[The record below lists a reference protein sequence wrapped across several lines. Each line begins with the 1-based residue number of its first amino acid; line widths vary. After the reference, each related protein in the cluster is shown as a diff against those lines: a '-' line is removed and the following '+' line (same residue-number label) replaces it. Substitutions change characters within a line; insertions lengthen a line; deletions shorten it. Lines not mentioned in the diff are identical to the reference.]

1 MATVKVKFRAS
12 SVPGKEGTLY
22 YHLIHQRSLR
32 WISTDY
38 HVFPDEWNGK
48 KSAIIV
54 SNCNNRQAH
63 LQLIQSQIDWEMK
76 QMQRIIRDK
85 DAEGIPYTIDD
96 IAKEIQQLPPSQSV
110 FAFFRQQIAK
120 KEQMQCIGTKN
131 NYANAA
137 NRFMEF
143 RGNEDLA
150 FSQMTSEMMEMYQA
164 WLWNR
169 GIGQNTVAFYLRTL
183 RTLYNKAVEAGQAPP
198 NDIFTHVQTANVR
211 TAKRA
216 ITVKDIR
223 KIEKLDLPTGS
234 SLDKARD
241 LFLLSF
247 YLRGMAFVDMAFLK
261 KTDLKCS
268 MVSYNRRKTHQN
280 LNIEWMK
287 PMQAIIDKY
296 AEQTQDSPYM
306 LPILTGKE
314 SSPYTS
320 YRKVEHN
327 TNYNLKKIGEMVGLK
342 IPLTTYVARHTW
354 ASVALHMNIPIA
366 TISEGM
372 GHNSYKTTQIYLQ
385 SLDVATI
392 NEANERILSK
402 DLERVVNK
410 SVCLPHPQNDGI
422 KCLANFALSYGKRA
436 KTAELTT
443 NRQFG
448 EFFRGGFAKHLC

>member
-12 SVPGKEGTLY
+12 LVSGKEGTLY
-22 YHLIHQRSLR
+22 YHLIHQRRQR
-32 WISTDY
+32 WISTAY
-38 HVFPDEWNGK
+38 HVFPGEWNDK

-54 SNCNNRQAH
+54 SNRNNRQAH

-76 QMQRIIRDK
+76 QMQRVIRHK

-96 IAKEIQQLPPSQSV
+96 IAREIQQRPQSQSV
-110 FAFFRQQIAK
+110 FAFFSLQIDK
-120 KEQMQCIGTKN
+120 KELMQCFGTKS
-131 NYANAA
+131 NYVSAA

-143 RGNEDLA
+143 RHHEDLT

-169 GIGQNTVAFYLRTL
+169 GVGQNTVAFYLRTL

-198 NDIFTHVQTANVR
+198 NDIFAHVQTANVR

-216 ITVKDIR
+216 ISVKDIR
-223 KIEKLDLPTGS
+223 KIENLDLPRGS

-287 PMQAIIDKY
+287 PMQAIINKY
-296 AEQTQDSPYM
+296 SEQTKDSPYL

-314 SSPYTS
+314 SSPYTA
-320 YRKVEHN
+320 YRNVEHN

-354 ASVALHMNIPIA
+354 ASIALHMNIPIA

-392 NEANERILSK
+392 NEANKRIISK
-402 DLERVVNK
+402 ILK
-410 SVCLPHPQNDGI
+410 
-422 KCLANFALSYGKRA
+422 
-436 KTAELTT
+436 EL
-443 NRQFG
+443 
-448 EFFRGGFAKHLC
+448 

>member
-22 YHLIHQRSLR
+22 YHLIHQRNLR
-32 WISTDY
+32 CISTHY
-38 HVFPDEWNGK
+38 HVFPHEWNDK
-48 KSAIIV
+48 KSAIIIT
-54 SNCNNRQAH
+54 NHNNRQSH
-63 LQLIQSQIDWEMK
+63 LQLIQSKINWEMK
-76 QMQRIIRDK
+76 QMQRIIHDK
-85 DAEGIPYTIDD
+85 EDGIPYSIDD
-96 IAKEIQQLPPSQSV
+96 IAKEIQLLPPSQSV
-110 FAFFRQQIAK
+110 FAFFQQQIAK
-120 KEQMQCIGTKN
+120 KEQMHCIGTKN
-131 NYANAA
+131 NYTHAA
-137 NRFMEF
+137 KRFMEF
-143 RGNEDLA
+143 RGHEDLA
-150 FSQMTSEMMEMYQA
+150 FCQMTTEMIEMYQA

-169 GIGQNTVAFYLRTL
+169 DISQNSVSFYLRTL

-198 NDIFTHVQTANVR
+198 NDIFAHVQTSNVK
-211 TAKRA
+211 TAKRS
-216 ITVKDIR
+216 ISIKEIR
-223 KIEKLDLPTGS
+223 KIEKLNLPRGS

-261 KTDLKCS
+261 KSDLKCG

-296 AEQTQDSPYM
+296 AEQTMDSPYL

-314 SSPYTS
+314 LSPYTQ
-320 YRKVEHN
+320 YRKVEYN
-327 TNYNLKKIGEMVGLK
+327 TNYNLKKIGQIVGLK

-354 ASVALHMNIPIA
+354 ASIALHMNIPIA

-392 NEANERILSK
+392 NEANERIIRQVLTSK
-402 DLERVVNK
+402 
-410 SVCLPHPQNDGI
+410 
-422 KCLANFALSYGKRA
+422 F
-436 KTAELTT
+436 
-443 NRQFG
+443 
-448 EFFRGGFAKHLC
+448 

>member
-12 SVPGKEGTLY
+12 LVPGKEGTLY

-38 HVFPDEWNGK
+38 HVFPDEWNDK
-48 KSAIIV
+48 KSVITV
-54 SNCNNRQAH
+54 SNRNSRRAH
-63 LQLIQSQIDWEMK
+63 LLLIQSKIDWEMK
-76 QMQRIIRDK
+76 RMQRIIRDK
-85 DAEGIPYTIDD
+85 EMDGIPYTIED
-96 IAKEIQQLPPSQSV
+96 IAKEIHQLPPSQSV

-120 KEQMQCIGTKN
+120 KEQMQCIGTKS
-131 NYANAA
+131 NYTSAA

-143 RGNEDLA
+143 RNQEDLA
-150 FSQMTSEMMEMYQA
+150 FSQMTREMMEMYQA

-169 GIGQNTVAFYLRTL
+169 GVGQNTVAFYLRTL

-198 NDIFTHVQTANVR
+198 NDIFAHVQTSSVR

-216 ITVKDIR
+216 INVKNIR
-223 KIEKLDLPTGS
+223 KIENLELPTGS

-261 KTDLKCS
+261 KTDLKYS
-268 MVSYNRRKTHQN
+268 MVNYNRRKTHQN

-296 AEQTQDSPYM
+296 AEQTKDSPYL

-314 SSPYTS
+314 SSPYTA

-392 NEANERILSK
+392 NEANKRIIKRILK
-402 DLERVVNK
+402 
-410 SVCLPHPQNDGI
+410 
-422 KCLANFALSYGKRA
+422 
-436 KTAELTT
+436 EL
-443 NRQFG
+443 
-448 EFFRGGFAKHLC
+448 

>member
-1 MATVKVKFRAS
+1 MAIVKVKFRAS

-38 HVFPDEWNGK
+38 HVFPEEWNDK

-54 SNCNNRQAH
+54 SNRNNRQAH
-63 LQLIQSQIDWEMK
+63 LQLIQSQTDWEMK

-85 DAEGIPYTIDD
+85 DAEGISYTIDD
-96 IAKEIQQLPPSQSV
+96 IAKEIQQLPSSQSV
-110 FAFFRQQIAK
+110 FAFFRQQIVK
-120 KEQMQCIGTKN
+120 KEQMQCIGTKS
-131 NYANAA
+131 NYVSAT

-143 RGNEDLA
+143 RGNEDLS

-169 GIGQNTVAFYLRTL
+169 GVGQNTVAFYLRTL

-198 NDIFTHVQTANVR
+198 NDIFSHVQTANVR

-216 ITVKDIR
+216 ITVKEIR
-223 KIEKLDLPTGS
+223 KIEKLDLPRGF

-268 MVSYNRRKTHQN
+268 MVNYNRRKTHQN

-287 PMQAIIDKY
+287 PMQTIIDKY
-296 AEQTQDSPYM
+296 AEQTKDSPYL

-314 SSPYTS
+314 SSPYTA

-372 GHNSYKTTQIYLQ
+372 GHNSFKTTQIYLQ
-385 SLDVATI
+385 SLDMATI
-392 NEANERILSK
+392 NEANARIIRKIRLSDAMKNSFQIAERE
-402 DLERVVNK
+402 DF
-410 SVCLPHPQNDGI
+410 I
-422 KCLANFALSYGKRA
+422 K
-436 KTAELTT
+436 
-443 NRQFG
+443 
-448 EFFRGGFAKHLC
+448 GF

>member
-12 SVPGKEGTLY
+12 SVERKEGTLY
-22 YHLIHQRSLR
+22 YLLIHQRNLR

-38 HVFPDEWNGK
+38 HVFPEEWNGK
-48 KSAIIV
+48 KSTVIV
-54 SNCNNRQAH
+54 SNRNNRQAY
-63 LQLIQSQIDWEMK
+63 LQLIQSKIDWEMK
-76 QMQRIIRDK
+76 QMQRIIHDK
-85 DAEGIPYTIDD
+85 EADGIPYSMDD
-96 IAKEIQQLPPSQSV
+96 LAQVIQQLSPSQSV
-110 FAFFRQQIAK
+110 FSFFRQQIAK

-131 NYANAA
+131 NYASAV

-143 RGNEDLA
+143 RNQEDLA
-150 FSQMTSEMMEMYQA
+150 FSQMTADMMEMYQA

-183 RTLYNKAVEAGQAPP
+183 RTLYNKAVEAGQAPA

-216 ITVKDIR
+216 ISVTDIR
-223 KIEKLDLPTGS
+223 KIEKLDLTRGS

-261 KTDLKCS
+261 KSDLKCG

-280 LNIEWMK
+280 LNIEWIK

-296 AEQTQDSPYM
+296 AEQAKDSPYL

-314 SSPYTS
+314 TSPYTA

-327 TNYNLKKIGEMVGLK
+327 TNYNLKKIGQMIGLK

-354 ASVALHMNIPIA
+354 ASIALRMNIPIA

-372 GHNSYKTTQIYLQ
+372 GHNSFKTTQIYLE
-385 SLDVATI
+385 SIDVATI
-392 NEANERILSK
+392 NEANKRIIRKILK
-402 DLERVVNK
+402 
-410 SVCLPHPQNDGI
+410 
-422 KCLANFALSYGKRA
+422 
-436 KTAELTT
+436 EL
-443 NRQFG
+443 
-448 EFFRGGFAKHLC
+448 

>member
-12 SVPGKEGTLY
+12 LVPGKEGTLY
-22 YHLIHQRSLR
+22 YHLIHQRRQR
-32 WISTDY
+32 WISTAY
-38 HVFPDEWNGK
+38 HVFPGEWNDK

-54 SNCNNRQAH
+54 SNRNNRQVH

-76 QMQRIIRDK
+76 QLQRVIRDK
-85 DAEGIPYTIDD
+85 DAEGIPYIIDD
-96 IAKEIQQLPPSQSV
+96 IAREIQQRPQSQSV
-110 FAFFRQQIAK
+110 FAFFRLQIDK
-120 KEQMQCIGTKN
+120 KEQMQCFGTKS
-131 NYANAA
+131 NYVSAA

-169 GIGQNTVAFYLRTL
+169 GVGQNTVAFYLRTL

-198 NDIFTHVQTANVR
+198 NDIFAHVQTANVR

-216 ITVKDIR
+216 ISVKDIR
-223 KIEKLDLPTGS
+223 KIENLDLPTGS

-241 LFLLSF
+241 LFLISF

-261 KTDLKCS
+261 KADLKGS
-268 MVSYNRRKTHQN
+268 MINYNRRKTHQN

-296 AEQTQDSPYM
+296 AEQTKESPYL

-314 SSPYTS
+314 SSPYTA
-320 YRKVEHN
+320 YRKIEHN
-327 TNYNLKKIGEMVGLK
+327 TNYNLKRIGEMVGLK

-385 SLDVATI
+385 SIDVATI
-392 NEANERILSK
+392 NEANKRIISK
-402 DLERVVNK
+402 ILK
-410 SVCLPHPQNDGI
+410 
-422 KCLANFALSYGKRA
+422 
-436 KTAELTT
+436 EL
-443 NRQFG
+443 
-448 EFFRGGFAKHLC
+448 